1 MRVLLVSSEVYP
13 LIKTGGLADVAG
25 ALPPALAALGCD
37 ARVLLPAYP
46 AALKAMEAA
55 GPLTATEIGDPL
67 GYGPARLLEGI
78 LPGTPCPVWLLDH
91 PGLYQRPGGPYVGPD
106 GHDHPDNHRRFALLA
121 KVAALLAR
129 GDIGPGW
136 RADVVHCNDWQT
148 GLVPAYLRLAEQQG
162 GAAQGPGTVFTIHN
176 LHFGGVFDPAV
187 LGEIGLPSPFYG
199 INGIEFYGRLSM
211 LKAGL
216 FYSDR
221 ITTVSPTYAWEITTP
236 EGGRGFEGL
245 LAGRAHAGHLT
256 GILNGVDYA
265 QWNAATDP
273 ALPHHYDAATVGAGK
288 AANKAALQAE
298 VGLDARPEALL
309 LGLVS
314 RFTDQKGVDLVLHA
328 ARHMVDSGAQL
339 VILGSG
345 DAGLEQALTALPHG
359 FPGQVSVRIGY
370 DEDLSHR
377 IQAASDVFLVP
388 SRFEPCG
395 LTQMYALRYGA
406 LPLVRRTGGLADT
419 VSELGDDRGTGF
431 LFDSPTVEGLLGAFY
446 HALGV
451 YRRPQEWAAARRR
464 AMAQD
469 FGWERAAR
477 RYFDLY
483 QGLGHSA

>member
-25 ALPPALAALGCD
+25 ALPPALKALGGD
-37 ARVLLPAYP
+37 VRVLLPAYP

-55 GPLTATEIGDPL
+55 GPLTVTDIGDPL
-67 GYGPARLLEGI
+67 GYGPARLLGGI
-78 LPGTPCPVWLLDH
+78 LPGTDCPVWLLDH
-91 PGLYQRPGGPYVGPD
+91 PGLYQRPGGPYTGPD
-106 GHDHPDNHRRFALLA
+106 GRDHPDNHRRFALLS

-129 GDIGPGW
+129 GETAVDW

-148 GLVPAYLRLAEQQG
+148 GLVPAYLRLAEQRG
-162 GAAQGPGTVFTIHN
+162 GAGPGSVFTIHN
-176 LHFGGVFDPAV
+176 LHFGGIFDPAL
-187 LGEIGLPSPFYG
+187 LGEVGLPSPFYG
-199 INGIEFYGRLSM
+199 INGVEFYGALSM

-216 FYSDR
+216 FYADR

-236 EGGRGFEGL
+236 EGGRGFDGL
-245 LAGRAHAGHLT
+245 LAGRAHAGQLT

-265 QWNAATDP
+265 QWNALTDP
-273 ALPHHYDAATVGAGK
+273 ALAHPYDAATVEAGK

-298 VGLDARPEALL
+298 VGLEARPGAML

-314 RFTDQKGVDLVLHA
+314 RFTDQKGVDLVLQA

-345 DAGLEQALTALPHG
+345 DAGLEQALAALPHG

-419 VSELGDDRGTGF
+419 VSEIGDGRGTGF
-431 LFDSPTVEGLLGAFY
+431 LFESPSPEGLLGAFY

-451 YRRPQEWAAARRR
+451 YRRPQDWAAARQR

-469 FGWERAAR
+469 FGWDRAAR
-477 RYFDLY
+477 QYIDVYRDL
-483 QGLGHSA
+483 GVTA